1 MEPPSSGQS
10 SIICQK
16 LPVKNYQCSII
27 SHLSSALTT
36 FPRTTLYHHTPSQPL
51 PHSTHHPLSAPS
63 YNILLKHPL
72 IAPTHNTISTNTPS
86 PQAFVDNEDDHCKHW
101 YFLSGMQR
109 HLHSGGI
116 SSGGGQDEGKYCSTD
131 FYTAFYQSS
140 LSTPSRHALDAEH
153 PNTLSTHPFKPI
165 SQSPNTL
172 FHHTFNKFPPNL
184 PS

>member
-10 SIICQK
+10 SITSQK
-16 LPVKNYQCSII
+16 LSMFNYQSSVICSHNI
-27 SHLSSALTT
+27 SSNYTN
-36 FPRTTLYHHTPSQPL
+36 HHTPSQPL

-86 PQAFVDNEDDHCKHW
+86 PQAFVDNEDDHCTHW

-109 HLHSGGI
+109 HLHSGGN

-153 PNTLSTHPFKPI
+153 PLNAPFQTNLPTPYFITLSINSLPPNPPSKLLNTL
-165 SQSPNTL
+165 
-172 FHHTFNKFPPNL
+172 
-184 PS
+184 